1 MLILIKIQ
9 AMVEEGEN
17 FKVVVLDTVGGF
29 ERDICNGVYP
39 NKVTGVFQRNDQNI
53 YHYHQ
58 LDSLPEQVQLF
69 VTWVLLHQCEEQ
81 MRI

>member
-9 AMVEEGEN
+9 AKVEEGEN
-17 FKVVVLDTVGGF
+17 FKVVLDTLGGF

-39 NKVTGVFQRNDQNI
+39 NKVAGIFQGECQDNV

-58 LDSLPEQVQLF
+58 LDSLPERVQLF
-69 VTWVLLHQCEEQ
+69 VT
-81 MRI
+81 